1 MFEDLV
7 PVGVTVWGGYERLGG
22 RALLEEG
29 CILDWALKVYGLI
42 LGPTSSSPQ
51 TLLTLFHVYGSNI
64 ISKPATW
71 YFWLL

>member
-7 PVGVTVWGGYERLGG
+7 PVGVTVWGGYEPLGG
-22 RALLEEG
+22 RALLGEG

-51 TLLTLFHVYGSNI
+51 TLPTLFHVYGSDI

>member
-7 PVGVTVWGGYERLGG
+7 PVGVIVWGGYEPLGG

-29 CILDWALKVYGLI
+29 YILGWALKVYSLT
-42 LGPTSSSPQ
+42 LGPTSPSSQ
-51 TLLTLFHVYGSNI
+51 TLPTLFHVYGSNI
-64 ISKPATW
+64 ITKPATW